1 VSNRAHASSRQ
12 DLSNIDVRLQ
22 FRRIAQA
29 LAAQASMAGGTG
41 HAVTTGLTR
50 ETLVKKFLRPHLPQ
64 EFDVRS
70 GVIVDAEKRQ
80 SRQQDCVL
88 VDTRLPL
95 IDIGS
100 ETDAIFV
107 AESVVST
114 IEIKSYLGSSEL
126 ADTLA
131 SVALTKKLV
140 RTGQQSYKKAGIGI
154 TMQTVLPILTYVF
167 AFDGLELNTIVH
179 HVSEFAHAHND
190 GAIVPEAICVLNKGV
205 VLRSSL
211 MPVVEG
217 KTRNVRLPPT
227 TEIQLSSS
235 PLAKDALFAFY
246 RRFIDDVI
254 PLRIMHYDIDS
265 YYAGDL
271 E

>member
-1 VSNRAHASSRQ
+1 M
-12 DLSNIDVRLQ
+12 SNIDVRLQ

-29 LAAQASMAGGTG
+29 LAAQASVAGGTG

-64 EFDVRS
+64 SFDVRS
-70 GVIVDAEKRQ
+70 GVIVDAERRQ
-80 SRQQDCVL
+80 SKQQDCVI

-107 AESVVST
+107 AESVVAT
-114 IEIKSYLGSSEL
+114 IEIKSHLGSSEL
-126 ADTLA
+126 ADTLK
-131 SVALTKKLV
+131 SVATTKQLA
-140 RTGQQSYKKAGIGI
+140 RTGQQSYEKAGIGI
-154 TMQTVLPILTYVF
+154 TLNKVMPILTYVF
-167 AFDGLELNTIVH
+167 AYDGLELNTIVQ
-179 HVSEFAHAHND
+179 HVSDFAHAHAD
-190 GAIVPEAICVLNKGV
+190 GGLAPEAICVLSKGV

-211 MPVVEG
+211 MPLVDG
-217 KTRNVRLPPT
+217 RTRNVQLPPT
-227 TEIQLSSS
+227 KDVQLNAS

-254 PLRIMHYDIDS
+254 PLRIIHYDIDS

>member
-1 VSNRAHASSRQ
+1 MSQ
-12 DLSNIDVRLQ
+12 IDVRLQ

-29 LAAQASMAGGTG
+29 LAAQANMAGGTG

-64 EFDVRS
+64 SFDIRS
-70 GVIVDAEKRQ
+70 GVIVDAERRQ
-80 SRQQDCVL
+80 SKQQDCVI

-100 ETDAIFV
+100 EIDAIFV
-107 AESVVST
+107 AESVVAT
-114 IEIKSYLGSSEL
+114 IEIKSHLGSSEL
-126 ADTLA
+126 SDTLN
-131 SVALTKKLV
+131 SVAITKKLT
-140 RTGQQSYKKAGIGI
+140 RTGQQSYEKAGIGI
-154 TMQTVLPILTYVF
+154 TMQAVLPILTYVF
-167 AFDGLELNTIVH
+167 AYDGLELNTIAR
-179 HVSEFAHAHND
+179 HVSEFAHAHSD
-190 GAIVPEAICVLNKGV
+190 GGLVPKAICVLNKGV

-211 MPVVEG
+211 MPLVEG
-217 KTRNVRLPPT
+217 RARNVRLPS
-227 TEIQLSSS
+227 IKDVQLSTS

-254 PLRIMHYDIDS
+254 PLRIIHYDIDG
-265 YYAGDL
+265 YYAGAL